1 MSPRERSHPLRAAV
15 AILTGGGDRHY
26 ALGLAESLIARGVSI
41 DFIGS
46 DFLEAPELRGNPRVR
61 FLNLRGDMR
70 PDAPIAQKML
80 RVARYYVRLLFYAA
94 VAEPRIFHILWNNKF
109 EVVDRTALMLYYRLL
124 GKRIAFTVHNVNIR
138 KRDGNDDRL
147 NRLTL
152 KIQYRLAH
160 HVFVHTDRMRRELAQ
175 DFGVPES
182 KVTVIPYG
190 INNKVPETV
199 LTRDDA
205 RRRLG
210 LATADKTVLFFG
222 NIAPYKG
229 VEYLVEAMSAVSAAL
244 PDARLIIAGR
254 PKGSEDYWAG
264 IRTRIETL
272 GLGERVVERIEY
284 VPDEDIEM
292 YFKAADVLVL
302 PYTHVFQ
309 SGVLFLGYGFGLP
322 AVASD
327 VASLRDDVIDGK
339 TGFVCGPADSH
350 ALAQAILR
358 YFASPLYENLPSN
371 RAAIRRFAIE
381 RHAWETVAAL
391 TNGVYELLQ
400 GDRSA
405 ERVAHESYAGPCESR
420 TK

>member
-1 MSPRERSHPLRAAV
+1 MRTDA

-26 ALGLAESLIARGVSI
+26 ALGLAESLIASGVSI

-61 FLNLRGDMR
+61 FLNLRGDMS

-80 RVARYYVRLLFYAA
+80 RVLRYYVRLVLYAA
-94 VAEPRIFHILWNNKF
+94 VAEPRIFHILWNNKI
-109 EVVDRTALMLYYRLL
+109 EVVDRTVLMLYYRLL
-124 GKRIAFTVHNVNIR
+124 GKRIVLTVHNVNIR
-138 KRDGNDDRL
+138 KRDGDDDRL

-152 KIQYRLAH
+152 KIQYSLAH
-160 HVFVHTDRMRRELAQ
+160 HLFVHTDRMRRELAQ
-175 DFGVPES
+175 DFGVPDS

-190 INNKVPETV
+190 INNKVPETA

-205 RRRLG
+205 RRRLA
-210 LATADKTVLFFG
+210 LASADKVILFFG

-229 VEYLVEAMSAVSAAL
+229 VEYLVEAMSAVAAVL
-244 PDARLIIAGR
+244 PDARLVIAGR
-254 PKGSEDYWAG
+254 PKGSEDYWAR
-264 IRTRIETL
+264 IRTQIETL
-272 GLGERVVERIEY
+272 GLRAHVIERIEY
-284 VPDEDIEM
+284 VADEDIEM

-322 AVASD
+322 AIASD
-327 VASLRDDVIDGK
+327 VASLRDDVIDGQ
-339 TGFVCGPADSH
+339 TGFVCPPADSH
-350 ALAQAILR
+350 ALAEALLR
-358 YFASPLYENLPSN
+358 YFASPLYESLPSN
-371 RAAIRRFAIE
+371 RAAIRKFAIE

-391 TNGVYELLQ
+391 TKGVYESLQ
-400 GDRSA
+400 ANGSG
-405 ERVAHESYAGPCESR
+405 ERVVHENYAGPCESR